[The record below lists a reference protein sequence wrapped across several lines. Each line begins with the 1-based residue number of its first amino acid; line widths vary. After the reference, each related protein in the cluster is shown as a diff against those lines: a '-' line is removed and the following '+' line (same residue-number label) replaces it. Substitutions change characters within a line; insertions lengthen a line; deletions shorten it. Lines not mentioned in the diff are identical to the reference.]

1 MCRFLLAL
9 LLAIGLSGCQE
20 RPSTDTDSVR
30 RIIDEHNANLERWYA
45 AGEIDSVAARF
56 AEDVWQL
63 PPNSRPLVS
72 RDSLRQFWKTAVS
85 WGKWEFDFAAQEVVA
100 VESLAVERGRYALK
114 FTALPRAPMPSSLMK
129 GITWSSGVGRLMDN
143 GVSSGTRPLAC
154 ALQVVHRTPNRGT

>member
-20 RPSTDTDSVR
+20 RPSTDTDAVR

-45 AGEIDSVAARF
+45 SGQIDTVAARF

-63 PPNSRPLVS
+63 PPNSPPLVS

-85 WGKWEFDFAAQEVVA
+85 WGKWKFDFAAQEVVA

-114 FTALPRAPMPSSLMK
+114 FTALPQAPMPSLTDEGNYVVFWRREADGQWRIVWDAPVSVRPP
-129 GITWSSGVGRLMDN
+129 SG
-143 GVSSGTRPLAC
+143 P
-154 ALQVVHRTPNRGT
+154 PNP